1 MRIALLLSLLFA
13 AGLSSVAVQD
23 AGQPS
28 LLVFC
33 GPGPGPD
40 GRCQPCDDLK
50 RDLYGGIPAFAD
62 AMHREFSSIRMV
74 DVRKF
79 PADARRYRVDRWPT
93 CVMVDANGNELKRVT
108 GYTSAKELWQSLVK
122 ERPVLPISQ
131 STPRKTPREPLTDVV
146 KQPKSPPID
155 TTRNLTEQVECIDG
169 VCRILKDDLTAVDES
184 LKGLKAQS
192 TTQAEEYRQRLQK
205 LQQQLSDAKAASS
218 SLQKRL
224 DSAEAMT
231 AEQSSD
237 CKASLARL
245 ERLIVELNRKCSV
258 VESSVAGS
266 AKVSQVTPTVQT
278 TPPSQPGLV
287 KRIFRGLVTTA
298 MEVGLTSAQS
308 EVLVGLGAIGGPAG
322 IAIAAGVALWRA
334 RKKKADKHGDVTEPS
349 DASPKPAM
357 TAADE
362 FKIENLP
369 LQHIDYT
376 TCWAEHW
383 RNQHADPATALKELE
398 LYVQAWQAVRA
409 GSLVLPGIDNP
420 QSVVESLNRWVNR
433 QVTDHAQKALTS
445 ENTNHKVFYA
455 HTWKEATHNI
465 REGTFRT
472 WKPNPPA
479 ADAIDDWVAAR
490 LTEKLTQTSTT

>member
-1 MRIALLLSLLFA
+1 MKIALLLSLLFA

-23 AGQPS
+23 AAKPS
-28 LLVFC
+28 LLIFC

-50 RDLYGGIPAFAD
+50 QDLYGGIPAFAD
-62 AMHREFSSIRMV
+62 AMHREFASIRLV

-93 CVMVDANGNELKRVT
+93 CISVDPNGNEVTRVT
-108 GYTSAKELWQSLVK
+108 GYTSAKELWQRLTN
-122 ERPVLPISQ
+122 ERPVLPISHSIPTKPPTQ
-131 STPRKTPREPLTDVV
+131 SIAT
-146 KQPKSPPID
+146 PID
-155 TTRNLTEQVECIDG
+155 TTKNLTEQVECIDG

-184 LKGLKAQS
+184 LRGLKSQAR
-192 TTQAEEYRQRLQK
+192 TQAEEYRQRLQK
-205 LQQQLSDAKAASS
+205 LQQQLSDAKAAST

-224 DSAEAMT
+224 DSSEAMT
-231 AEQSSD
+231 TKQASD
-237 CKASLARL
+237 CKASIARL
-245 ERLIVELNRKCSV
+245 ERLIADLNRKCSV
-258 VESSVAGS
+258 AESNVAGS
-266 AKVSQVTPTVQT
+266 AGPANASQATPT
-278 TPPSQPGLV
+278 TPPAQPGV
-287 KRIFRGLVTTA
+287 MKRIFRSLVTTA
-298 MEVGLTSAQS
+298 MEVGLTAAQS
-308 EVLVGLGAIGGPAG
+308 EVIIGLGAIGGPAG
-322 IAIAAGVALWRA
+322 IAIAAGAALWRA
-334 RKKKADKHGDVTEPS
+334 RKKKADKQGDATGETVPEL
-349 DASPKPAM
+349 SPKTA
-357 TAADE
+357 TAAADA

-398 LYVQAWQAVRA
+398 LYVQAWQAVKA
-409 GSLVLPGIDNP
+409 GTLVLPGIDNP

-479 ADAIDDWVAAR
+479 ADAIEDWVAAR
-490 LTEKLTQTSTT
+490 LTEKLTHTSTN